1 MSTESNL
8 PVIEDVDKKIL
19 EEIISC
25 TQKTQSFVYVGP
37 KRYFYP
43 DSYKTFG
50 PQIYNFAVRPDD
62 VFLLAYPRTGSTWT
76 QEMLWL
82 LNNNLDYK
90 QAKSVDMD
98 TRFPL
103 IDYCLTLTSE
113 SEKDILDNIDD
124 VDKREFL
131 KSVLEPGVN
140 KLRDAPS
147 PRFIKSHLP
156 LSLLPPNLL
165 DTTKVVYL
173 IRDPRDV
180 MVSYYNISKLRFLKP
195 GVEFSVFWSLLRR
208 GLVSWSPIFAHLKEA
223 WEKRHH
229 PNMLFIFYEDLSKDL
244 AGCLKRMAKFYGK
257 SYSEEQIE
265 ELCEHLKFENFKK
278 NDAVNQSKVL
288 QDLGVIADGET
299 AFIRKGK
306 VGGWRDYF
314 QGEMETE
321 VENWMKENLADTDF
335 KFPTFNPHIE

>member
-1 MSTESNL
+1 MSRESNL
-8 PVIEDVDKKIL
+8 PVIEDVDQKIL
-19 EEIISC
+19 EEIFSY
-25 TQKTQSFVYVGP
+25 TQQKPGYVYVGP

-43 DSYKTFG
+43 DTYKTFG

-62 VFLLAYPRTGSTWT
+62 VFLLAHPRTGSTWT

-90 QAKSVDMD
+90 IAKSEDILL
-98 TRFPL
+98 RFPL
-103 IDYCLTLTSE
+103 IDYCLMLTPE
-113 SEKDILDNIDD
+113 SEKDRLDKIDD

-131 KSVLEPGVN
+131 KSILEPAVH

-165 DTTKVVYL
+165 NTTKVIY
-173 IRDPRDV
+173 ITRDPRDV
-180 MVSYYNISKLRFLKP
+180 IVSYYNLLKLRYLKP

-208 GLVSWSPIFAHLKEA
+208 GLVPWSPIFAHLKEA
-223 WEKRHH
+223 WAERHH
-229 PNMLFIFYEDLSKDL
+229 PNMLFMFYEDLSKDL

-257 SYSEEQIE
+257 SYSEEQIQ

-278 NDAVNQSKVL
+278 NDSVNKSQVMQELGVVNQ
-288 QDLGVIADGET
+288 QIT
-299 AFIRKGK
+299 FIREGK

-335 KFPTFNPHIE
+335 KFPTFNPKT

>member
-8 PVIEDVDKKIL
+8 PVIEDVDQKIL
-19 EEIISC
+19 EEIFSYSQ
-25 TQKTQSFVYVGP
+25 QKAGYVYVGP

-50 PQIYNFAVRPDD
+50 PQFYNFAVRPDD
-62 VFLLAYPRTGSTWT
+62 VFLLAHPRSGSTWT

-90 QAKSVDMD
+90 RAKSEDIVS
-98 TRFPL
+98 RFPL
-103 IDYCLTLTSE
+103 IDYCLILTQE
-113 SEKDILDNIDD
+113 SEKDKLDKIDD

-131 KSVLEPGVN
+131 KRVLEPGVN
-140 KLRDAPS
+140 KLQDAPS

-165 DTTKVVYL
+165 DTTKVVY
-173 IRDPRDV
+173 ITRDPRDV
-180 MVSYYNISKLRFLKP
+180 IVSYYNILKLRYLKP
-195 GVEFSVFWSLLRR
+195 GVEFSVFWSLFRR
-208 GLVSWSPIFAHLKEA
+208 GLVPWSPIFAHLKEA

-244 AGCLKRMAKFYGK
+244 AGCLKRTAKFFGK
-257 SYSEEQIE
+257 SYSEEQIQ

-278 NDAVNQSKVL
+278 NDSVNRLQVMQELGVVNQ
-288 QDLGVIADGET
+288 QNT
-299 AFIRKGK
+299 FIREGK

-335 KFPTFNPHIE
+335 KFPTFNPKT